1 MRERLDQLS
10 DLDLRRVFDELGFV
24 TCSRN
29 MLAVLRHATKAAQVS
44 DLTVLLEGET
54 GTGKQI
60 LAHGIHKLDEKR
72 RPAPF
77 VTVHCGTISE
87 GLAESELF
95 GHQRGAFSG
104 AVSDRKGL
112 FASAQ
117 CGTLFLDDIN
127 DLPYPLQAKLLDV
140 VQRGA
145 LRPVGSDREV
155 RVDVR
160 IIAASNQPLDPLIR
174 AGKFR
179 SDLYHRLNVVKLFL
193 PPLRD
198 RIADLTDLILAFARR
213 YRHIYD
219 PIETVER
226 PLLALLQMKPF
237 LGNVRELENAVQR
250 MLFLK
255 TQGTSLGVSDWVA
268 QSSSPGDASAD
279 QDPFA
284 EAADSIWRVISQRG
298 IPYPRAFQEIEKRVL
313 ETAIN
318 ASTETRR
325 EIAQR
330 LHTSERTLY
339 YKMRVHG
346 VRRMIDK
353 NSSAS
358 EVREKSPEVTQAS
371 AGSCSPSHLNH

>member
-1 MRERLDQLS
+1 MRDQLDQLS
-10 DLDLRRVFDELGFV
+10 DQDLRRVFDELGFV
-24 TCSRN
+24 TCSGN
-29 MLAVLRHATKAAQVS
+29 VLAVLRRASKAAQVS

-54 GTGKQI
+54 GTGKQV

-72 RPAPF
+72 NGAPF

-87 GLAESELF
+87 ALAESELF

-112 FASAQ
+112 FTSAQ

-160 IIAASNQPLDPLIR
+160 IIAASNQTLEPLIR
-174 AGKFR
+174 EGRFR
-179 SDLYHRLNVVKLFL
+179 SDLYHRLNVVKLCL

-198 RIADLTDLILAFARR
+198 RIADLMDLILAFARR
-213 YRHIYD
+213 YRNIYE
-219 PIETVER
+219 PIETVEL
-226 PLLALLQMKPF
+226 PLLAVLQAKPF

-255 TQGTSLGVSDWVA
+255 TQGTSLGVSDWKA
-268 QSSSPGDASAD
+268 QSSPGDAHD
-279 QDPFA
+279 DPDLFA
-284 EAADSIWRVISQRG
+284 EAADSIWKVISQRG
-298 IPYPRAFQEIEKRVL
+298 VPYPRAFQEIEKRVL
-313 ETAIN
+313 ELAIH
-318 ASTETRR
+318 ASGETRR
-325 EIAQR
+325 KIAQR

-346 VRRMIDK
+346 LGR
-353 NSSAS
+353 S
-358 EVREKSPEVTQAS
+358 EAQEKSPETAQDS
-371 AGSCSPSHLNH
+371 AGSCSATSRHTNLRQHL